1 MLVTQPRHVRR
12 NGTPLHRA
20 RFLLGTSPMRLAE
33 ATRHG
38 ILFAVFLAAFGAPSV
53 LVAEP
58 IRKCRRA
65 AAFRRAGFQV
75 VIPADL
81 VIVLSREG
89 YCRIALETYIHLAN
103 SQLCTCSWR
112 APSNV

>member
-1 MLVTQPRHVRR
+1 
-12 NGTPLHRA
+12 
-20 RFLLGTSPMRLAE
+20 MRLAE

-65 AAFRRAGFQV
+65 AAFRRAGLQV

-81 VIVLSREG
+81 VIVLGRKG
-89 YCRIALETYIHLAN
+89 YCRIALDTFIHLAK
-103 SQLCTCSWR
+103 S
-112 APSNV
+112 